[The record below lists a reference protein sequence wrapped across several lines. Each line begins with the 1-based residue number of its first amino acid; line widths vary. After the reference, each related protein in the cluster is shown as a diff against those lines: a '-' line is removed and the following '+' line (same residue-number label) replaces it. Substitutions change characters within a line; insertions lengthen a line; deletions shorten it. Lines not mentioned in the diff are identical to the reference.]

1 MGIKCDTI
9 ISSGGGAR
17 SHEWL
22 QMQADIFRKRVIVC
36 EVSEQACLGACILAG
51 MGCGIFTSIEQ
62 AIEKFVTF
70 QNKVYEPKPENER
83 LYEKQ
88 YERFRVAL
96 PQQ

>member
-1 MGIKCDTI
+1 MASDA
-9 ISSGGGAR
+9 GGY
-17 SHEWL
+17 
-22 QMQADIFRKRVIVC
+22 FRKRVIVC

-88 YERFRVAL
+88 YERFREL
-96 PQQ
+96 YHNNKEWMERHK